1 MDIELAWN
9 GPAATIVL
17 NRPAKRNA
25 MTLDMWRRVPDLVG
39 EALAHGTTRLLV
51 LRGNGGAFSAGADI
65 AEFPQAYASAEAAIA
80 NQKTIQAAMT
90 AVEQCPLPTLAAIDG
105 ACYGGGCGL
114 ALACDLRFATTGASF
129 AITPAKLG
137 LVYGIDDTRRLAAA
151 VGPSRAK
158 DILFTGRALPATE
171 ALQMGLVNAIHAPQ
185 DLDAAVERL
194 AQSLGAVSAHSA
206 RATKRILAKLA
217 DGCLH
222 DDDES
227 RSMFADAFSGAD
239 FREGFAAF
247 IERRPPKFS

>member
-1 MDIELAWN
+1 MDIELAWS
-9 GPAATIVL
+9 GPAAMIVL

-25 MTLDMWRRVPDLVG
+25 MTLDMWRRMPALVA
-39 EALAHGTTRLLV
+39 EAAARDTTRLLV

-65 AEFPQAYASAEAAIA
+65 AEFPQAYASADAAIA
-80 NQKTIQAAMT
+80 NQRTMQAAMT

-114 ALACDLRFATTGASF
+114 ALACDLRIAATGASF

-137 LVYGIDDTRRLAAA
+137 LVYGVDDTRRLAAA

-158 DILFTGRALPATE
+158 DILFTGRTLPAAE
-171 ALQMGLVNAIHAPQ
+171 ALQMGLINAIHPPE
-185 DLDAAVERL
+185 DLDAAVARL

-206 RATKRILAKLA
+206 RATKRILAKLT
-217 DGCLH
+217 DGCQH

-227 RSMFADAFSGAD
+227 RAMFADAFAGPD

-247 IERRPPKFS
+247 MERRPPKFN

>member
-9 GPAATIVL
+9 GSTATIVL

-39 EALAHGTTRLLV
+39 EAIAQGTTRLLV
-51 LRGNGGAFSAGADI
+51 LRGHGGAFSAGADI
-65 AEFPQAYASAEAAIA
+65 AEFPQAYASAAAATA

-137 LVYGIDDTRRLAAA
+137 LVYGIDDTRRLANA

-158 DILFTGRALPATE
+158 DILFTGRTLPATE
-171 ALQMGLVNAIHAPQ
+171 ALEMGLVNAIHAPQ
-185 DLDAAVERL
+185 DLEAAVERL

-206 RATKRILAKLA
+206 RATKRILARLA

-227 RSMFADAFSGAD
+227 RTMFADAFAGPD

-247 IERRPPKFS
+247 MERRPPKFS

>member
-25 MTLDMWRRVPDLVG
+25 MTLDMWRRMPDLVG

-185 DLDAAVERL
+185 DLDAAVEHL

>member
-227 RSMFADAFSGAD
+227 RTMFADAFSGAD

>member
-65 AEFPQAYASAEAAIA
+65 AEFPEAYASAEAAIA

-227 RSMFADAFSGAD
+227 RTMFADAFSGAD

>member
-185 DLDAAVERL
+185 DLDAAVEHL